1 MQTTEVRQ
9 GTLKAF
15 DNVNWQATVQLA
27 GSLQVWL
34 RAVPVSRAIAAVEMV
49 VGRKVAVALFD
60 ASNQADAVVF
70 AVW

>member
-1 MQTTEVRQ
+1 MQLTELRQ

-15 DNVNWQATVQLA
+15 DNVNWQATLQLT

-34 RAVPVSRAIAAVEMV
+34 RAVPVSRSIAAVEMV
-49 VGRKVAVALFD
+49 VGRRVAVSLFD